1 MKNLLIII
9 SIFLCSCTTYVL
21 PNGEVVA
28 STLSSGRPT
37 VTPYYTGYLNPWG
50 YGTSGSYGGGYY
62 PVYSGA
68 WNNYNGWNNCNKGL
82 YGYNY
87 NKCR

>member
-1 MKNLLIII
+1 MRTGIIGALICVF
-9 SIFLCSCTTYVL
+9 SCSCTTYVL
-21 PNGEVVA
+21 PDGKVIA
-28 STLSSGRPT
+28 TGIPSGRPA

-68 WNNYNGWNNCNKGL
+68 WNNFNGWNCKGSAWRSVC
-82 YGYNY
+82 
-87 NKCR
+87 K